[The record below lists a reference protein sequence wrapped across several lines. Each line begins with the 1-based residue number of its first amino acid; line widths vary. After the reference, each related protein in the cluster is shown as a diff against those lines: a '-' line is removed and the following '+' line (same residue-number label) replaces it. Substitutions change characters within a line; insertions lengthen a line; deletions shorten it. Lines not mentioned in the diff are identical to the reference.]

1 MCVFLPHPIHTM
13 APKHT
18 LISGTLILF
27 LINACFAA
35 VPVEEED
42 PRFWNIKGKDA
53 LISALSQKPNIHRAR
68 NLILFLGDGMGVS
81 TVTAARILKGQLAGK
96 NGEET
101 MLTMDTFPH
110 LALSKT
116 YNVDQQMPDSAGTA
130 TAYLCGVKANYGTL
144 GLSAA
149 ARRGRCSTAKGNEV
163 KSVLHR
169 ARAAGKSVGIVTTTR
184 VQHASPG
191 ANYAHVADRDW
202 YSDAELPA
210 GASGEGCKDIAYQLV
225 HNTDINVILGGGRV
239 YMLPAGTAD
248 PEYPA
253 TFGSRLDK
261 TNLID
266 EWLKNKKN
274 AHYVWNITQFNNV
287 DEKNTDYL
295 MGLFEP
301 KDTRYELDRNP
312 ETDPS
317 LTEMMEKAIKILS
330 KNPNG
335 FYLFVEGG
343 RIDHGHHASEAKH
356 ALHEAVEFDRA
367 IARAAEMTS
376 ELDTM
381 TVVTADHSHVF
392 TFGGNSPRGNPVL
405 GLSTKMGS
413 DKKPFTTTLYGNG
426 PGYIYNATR
435 PDLDYSITGSNDYV
449 QQSAVP
455 LSSETHGA
463 EDVAIFAKG
472 PMSHLFHAVH
482 EQSYIAHAMAYA
494 ACIEPYEYCH
504 LELFS
509 EPDPNHAVFI
519 HLSICTM
526 LLSLFT
532 SFIHFL

>member
-1 MCVFLPHPIHTM
+1 M
-13 APKHT
+13 ALRHT
-18 LISGTLILF
+18 LTSGILILF
-27 LINACFAA
+27 LINVCFSDI
-35 VPVEEED
+35 PVEEED
-42 PRFWNIKGKDA
+42 PRFWNIKGKEA
-53 LISALSQKPNIHRAR
+53 LISALSLKPNVHRAK

-81 TVTAARILKGQLAGK
+81 TVTAARILKGQLNGK

-101 MLTMDTFPH
+101 LLTMDMFPH

-149 ARRGRCSTAKGNEV
+149 ARLGQCSTAKGNEV

-169 ARAAGKSVGIVTTTR
+169 ARAAGKSVGVVTTTR

-191 ANYAHVADRDW
+191 ANYAHIPDRDW

-210 GASGEGCKDIAYQLV
+210 SAVSEGCKDISYQLV
-225 HNTDINVILGGGRV
+225 HNTDINVILGGGRQ
-239 YMLPAGTAD
+239 YMLPIGTAD
-248 PEYPA
+248 PEYPS
-253 TFGSRLDK
+253 TTGVRKDK

-266 EWLKNKKN
+266 EWLKNKTN
-274 AHYVWNITQFNNV
+274 AFYVWNKAQLNAV

-295 MGLFEP
+295 IGLFEP

-356 ALHEAVEFDRA
+356 ALYEAVEFDRA
-367 IARAAEMTS
+367 IARAAELTS

-392 TFGGNSPRGNPVL
+392 SFGGNSPRGNPVL
-405 GLSTKMGS
+405 GLSTKIGT

-426 PGYIYNATR
+426 PGYIANGTR
-435 PDLDYSITGSNDYV
+435 PDLNYTITSRTNYV

-455 LSSETHGA
+455 LSSETHGS

-472 PMSHLFHAVH
+472 PMSHLFHGVQ

-494 ACIEPYEYCH
+494 ACIEPYTDCH
-504 LELFS
+504 LQLDS
-509 EPDPNHAVFI
+509 ETDPNHAVSI
-519 HLSICTM
+519 RLSVCAI

-532 SFIHFL
+532 SLIHFL